1 MLSYRHSF
9 HAGNFADVLKHIV
22 LVEIIQHLLKKD
34 KPFDYIDTH
43 AGAGLYQLNS
53 EQASKTGEY
62 LRGIAQLNPS
72 HWPELSQYFEVIKS
86 FNRANELN
94 CYPGS
99 PLIALELMR
108 KQDKAWLFELHPAD
122 FELLKL
128 NTKKF
133 SGVKTRQSDG
143 FKGLLSV
150 LPPTSRRGVV
160 LIDPSYEIK
169 TDYEQV
175 INYLHKALQKFASG
189 IYALWY
195 PVVDRYRID
204 KMQRALL
211 RMGIRDIQRF
221 ELGIAEDSSNVGMTS
236 AGMIVINPPWLM
248 FDKMA
253 LLLPKLAKILSGT
266 DNVFYK
272 CDILSTE

>member
-1 MLSYRHSF
+1 M
-9 HAGNFADVLKHIV
+9 
-22 LVEIIQHLLKKD
+22 
-34 KPFDYIDTH
+34 
-43 AGAGLYQLNS
+43 
-53 EQASKTGEY
+53 
-62 LRGIAQLNPS
+62 
-72 HWPELSQYFEVIKS
+72 
-86 FNRANELN
+86 
-94 CYPGS
+94 
-99 PLIALELMR
+99 
-108 KQDKAWLFELHPAD
+108 
-122 FELLKL
+122 
-128 NTKKF
+128 
-133 SGVKTRQSDG
+133 
-143 FKGLLSV
+143 
-150 LPPTSRRGVV
+150 
-160 LIDPSYEIK
+160 
-169 TDYEQV
+169 
-175 INYLHKALQKFASG
+175 QKFASG